1 MRKED
6 SNKLINERGNI
17 IIDTTKIGSDEITMN
32 NYILANR
39 ITKNKWT
46 KSKSIPLPKTESWGD
61 GKSKQTNNT

>member
-46 KSKSIPLPKTESWGD
+46 KSKSIPLPKTES
-61 GKSKQTNNT
+61 